1 MPIPLRK
8 RIALLA
14 LVASHVACAWLGW
27 TLRDRSADR
36 AVAMAQAAQ
45 QAQRAD
51 IAQAAHQQDQANA
64 RAGAQAES
72 QHVAAQTARSQQ
84 FNALHQDIETHAK
97 TPRRD
102 RGNAD
107 AEFVRI
113 WREANAGASQH

>member
-1 MPIPLRK
+1 MPILLRM

-14 LVASHVACAWLGW
+14 LVASHVVCAWLGW

-45 QAQRAD
+45 QALRAG

-64 RAGAQAES
+64 RARAQAES
-72 QHVAAQTARSQQ
+72 QHVAAQAARSQQ
-84 FNALHQDIETHAK
+84 FNALQQDIETHAK

-113 WREANAGASQH
+113 WREANAGSSQH

>member
-1 MPIPLRK
+1 LR
-8 RIALLA
+8 A
-14 LVASHVACAWLGW
+14 G
-27 TLRDRSADR
+27 
-36 AVAMAQAAQ
+36 
-45 QAQRAD
+45 

-72 QHVAAQTARSQQ
+72 QHVAAQAARSQQ
-84 FNALHQDIETHAK
+84 FNALQQDIETHAK